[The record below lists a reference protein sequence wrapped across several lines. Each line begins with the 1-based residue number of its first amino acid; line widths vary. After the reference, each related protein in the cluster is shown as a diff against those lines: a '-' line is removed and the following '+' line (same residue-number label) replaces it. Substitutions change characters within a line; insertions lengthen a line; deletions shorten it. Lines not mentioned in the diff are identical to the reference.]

1 MANSDTSAGQPSG
14 PRTALTDAEVKCLTM
29 LAEGKRPLDIC
40 NLLVLPETEVEGM
53 LTSAERKLGASNRL
67 HAVSMA
73 ILMGSI
79 ELEHHP
85 RPE

>member
-1 MANSDTSAGQPSG
+1 MANSDTSAGLSSG
-14 PRTALTDAEVKCLTM
+14 PRAALTDAEVKCLTM
-29 LAEGKRPLDIC
+29 IAEGKRPLDIC
-40 NLLVLPETEVEGM
+40 NLLVLPEIEVEGM
-53 LTSAERKLGASNRL
+53 LTSAERKLGARNRL

-79 ELEHHP
+79 DLEHNP

>member
-1 MANSDTSAGQPSG
+1 MANSDTSAGLSSG

-40 NLLVLPETEVEGM
+40 NLLVLPENEVETM
-53 LTSAERKLGASNRL
+53 LISAESKLGARNRL

-79 ELEHHP
+79 ELEHNP